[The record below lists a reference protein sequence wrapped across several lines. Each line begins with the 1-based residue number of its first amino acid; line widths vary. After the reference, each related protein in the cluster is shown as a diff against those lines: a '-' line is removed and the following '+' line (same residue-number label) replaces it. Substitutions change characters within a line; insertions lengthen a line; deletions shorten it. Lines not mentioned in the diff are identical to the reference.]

1 MPKTTGISSFN
12 IRSKDV
18 FLAPLADR
26 ARPSSRLQ
34 TPTSCLPRLPVL
46 PSDKAQWFLDWRLHE
61 RTEYDVKSHLPKFI
75 KSEEIRVKVAGYIL
89 EDCVTYD
96 ARDAMLRYVDPG
108 RRAQG
113 VVTVSVRTP
122 NFELD
127 DIFLAFNG
135 YKSPPPGTSPSP
147 FNANVQQHKIFHEIF
162 KILEVES
169 TSDTRFASWVT

>member
-1 MPKTTGISSFN
+1 LPTQAS
-12 IRSKDV
+12 
-18 FLAPLADR
+18 
-26 ARPSSRLQ
+26 RP
-34 TPTSCLPRLPVL
+34 L
-46 PSDKAQWFLDWRLHE
+46 PSDKAQWFPDWRLHE
-61 RTEYDVKSHLPKFI
+61 WAEYDVKSHLPKFI

-89 EDCVTYD
+89 EDCVIYD
-96 ARDAMLRYVDPG
+96 VRDAMLRYVDPG

-113 VVTVSVRTP
+113 VVTVSVRAP

-127 DIFLAFNG
+127 DIFLVFDG

-162 KILEVES
+162 QKILEVES